1 MVCGVECPGCAA
13 VGGRLVLAVRCWFPV
28 AGLAIAL
35 AKAEVSGGTD
45 GVVCDD
51 EFDVLSKSCSRG
63 QSVGNVGRGWS
74 RVNRLR
80 TLVRA

>member
-1 MVCGVECPGCAA
+1 LVCGAECPGCAA
-13 VGGRLVLAVRCWFPV
+13 VGGRLVLTVRCCFPV

-51 EFDVLSKSCSRG
+51 EFDVLAEVCPSPVRMVSL
-63 QSVGNVGRGWS
+63 SVMLGED
-74 RVNRLR
+74 
-80 TLVRA
+80 

>member
-1 MVCGVECPGCAA
+1 M
-13 VGGRLVLAVRCWFPV
+13 VLAVGCWSPV
-28 AGLAIAL
+28 AGVAIAL

-51 EFDVLSKSCSRG
+51 EFDVLAEVCPSPVRVVSL
-63 QSVGNVGRGWS
+63 SVTLGEDGVG

-80 TLVRA
+80 TLLRA

>member
-13 VGGRLVLAVRCWFPV
+13 VGGRLVWTVRCWFPV

-51 EFDVLSKSCSRG
+51 EFDVLAEVCPSPVCVVSL
-63 QSVGNVGRGWS
+63 SVTLGEDGVG
-74 RVNRLR
+74 
-80 TLVRA
+80 